1 MNKSVKII
9 MILICVTA
17 ATFATGNVYAQSG
30 GDVTVVQNVE
40 YIVVISA
47 IIGSLVSVYDG
58 YNKSPEGTTFNK
70 KKLMSAFITAITT
83 SMFLIS
89 FNTLPDQVNGM
100 SMVAICVSF
109 FLLGYGGDKGLARLD
124 K

>member
-9 MILICVTA
+9 MILICITA
-17 ATFATGNVYAQSG
+17 ATFVTGNVYAQS

-40 YIVVISA
+40 YMVVISA
-47 IIGSLVSVYDG
+47 IVGSLVSVYDG
-58 YNKSPEGTTFNK
+58 YNKSPDGTQFSK
-70 KKLMSAFITAITT
+70 KKMMSAFITAITT
-83 SMFLIS
+83 AMFLIS
-89 FNTLPDQVNGM
+89 FDTLPAYVDGM
-100 SMVAICVSF
+100 SMVAICISF